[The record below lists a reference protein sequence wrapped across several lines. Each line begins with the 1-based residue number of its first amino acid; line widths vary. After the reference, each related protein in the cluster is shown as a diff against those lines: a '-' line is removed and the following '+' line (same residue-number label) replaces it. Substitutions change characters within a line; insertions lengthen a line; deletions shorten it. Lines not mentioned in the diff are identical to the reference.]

1 MCIGGK
7 VLYGFYSQDKNS
19 DFTPMICPC
28 CGSLSTTPSCKVCSH
43 KWQRIG
49 FETVDA
55 DYADKSGRNSM
66 PEQFNSRKIRERLE
80 ALKPLISPGMRILD
94 IGCAEGELGRELKK
108 IKEIHITGI
117 EPSKDAKTAR
127 KHLDRIYDDCSD
139 IPSDER
145 RYDLIISFHV
155 LEHITNILNEL
166 RTWRNLIS
174 SRGQVIIEVPCETGH
189 QLVFEDKNKEHL
201 HSFNFTSLSNVLA
214 KSGFDVMQMSRNHFE
229 SPVYN
234 DSLRVLAHPSLSKD
248 EKFEI
253 LLESFSRLPKDIYIY
268 AIGGDFESYVLPV
281 LDKLNVG
288 GLLDKNPKRI
298 HCGENLIPVE
308 KYRFADHGNHQILI
322 SSIRFQQEIL
332 SDLISYG
339 HPLENIFFLSD
350 IYNNE

>member
-66 PEQFNSRKIRERLE
+66 PEQFNSRKIHERLE

-155 LEHITNILNEL
+155 LEHITNIL
-166 RTWRNLIS
+166 I
-174 SRGQVIIEVPCETGH
+174 
-189 QLVFEDKNKEHL
+189 EDKNKEHL

-308 KYRFADHGNHQILI
+308 KYRFANHGNHQILI